1 MENRAMNHER
11 WVEERLRALDPG
23 NDWRPNAGA
32 ALAGLRHRD
41 QRRRSW
47 QRGWIWS
54 TAMASVG
61 AVVMIALPAPAKC
74 ALARVGCARLSA
86 IPVLPVSPLAAKPA
100 PPEVA
105 ATPALRHAVQVAK
118 SSATAPVL
126 NYPVVLNYKESGS
139 PNAPVVCEIYSDYE
153 CPWCARFY
161 TGVFPQ
167 FVAEFVKTGKVRVV
181 HRDFPLP
188 QHRFSQLAARYA
200 NAAGET
206 GHYDEV
212 VNQLFASQS
221 EWAEN
226 GNVDAA
232 VAHALPPET
241 MRQVR
246 ALVESDPRLE
256 ATVADDLAIIER
268 ERIKQV
274 PTIVFIYKGT
284 RRTVAGPPSFSL
296 LRSYLEEMLAQ

>member
-1 MENRAMNHER
+1 MNDER
-11 WVEERLRALDPG
+11 WVEKRLRALDPG

-32 ALAGLRHRD
+32 ALAGLQRKDR
-41 QRRRSW
+41 RRRSW

-74 ALARVGCARLSA
+74 ALARVGCTRLPGM
-86 IPVLPVSPLAAKPA
+86 PVLPLSPLTAKPAAPQVTATPPLPEVAAKPA
-100 PPEVA
+100 LREPVA
-105 ATPALRHAVQVAK
+105 ATKP
-118 SSATAPVL
+118 SATAPI
-126 NYPVVLNYKESGS
+126 LNYKESGS
-139 PNAPVVCEIYSDYE
+139 PHAPVVCEIYSDYQ

-161 TGVFPQ
+161 TEVFPQ
-167 FVAEFVKTGKVRVV
+167 FVAEFMKTGKVRVV

-188 QHRFSQLAARYA
+188 QHRYSKLAARYA

-212 VNQLFASQS
+212 VRQLFTSQS

-232 VAHALPPET
+232 VAHVLPPET
-241 MRQVR
+241 MRRVR
-246 ALVESDPRLE
+246 ALVESDPRLD

-268 ERIKQV
+268 ERINQV

-284 RRTVAGPPSFSL
+284 RRAVAGPPSFTL